1 VLVEVTIAQVSLT
14 DALRFGVEWF
24 FKNNLGSYKGE
35 GLLDLGVPG
44 LNTLPGFSYAISS
57 SNDVRFVLN
66 ALATE
71 SNLSILSS
79 PSLLVLNNEEAS
91 IQVGEEVPLATQARQ
106 STIDPD
112 APLVSTV
119 EYRDTGV
126 LLTVKPRVNAGG
138 LVIMEVEQEVSNV
151 PSTIDDDTLTPR
163 IQQRKIS
170 STVAINSGDTIILG
184 GLIQENRDL
193 SESGIPLLHKL
204 PVFGSMFGTKEDNQD
219 RTELIVLIT
228 PRAIANSTAALQV
241 TETFRR
247 RLQQLIPSR
256 DPAAPAG
263 QTATAT
269 AN

>member
-1 VLVEVTIAQVSLT
+1 
-14 DALRFGVEWF
+14 
-24 FKNNLGSYKGE
+24 
-35 GLLDLGVPG
+35 
-44 LNTLPGFSYAISS
+44 
-57 SNDVRFVLN
+57 
-66 ALATE
+66 
-71 SNLSILSS
+71 
-79 PSLLVLNNEEAS
+79 
-91 IQVGEEVPLATQARQ
+91 
-106 STIDPD
+106 
-112 APLVSTV
+112 
-119 EYRDTGV
+119 
-126 LLTVKPRVNAGG
+126 LTVKPRVNAGG

-151 PSTIDDDTLTPR
+151 PSTIDDEDRLTPR

-193 SESGIPLLHKL
+193 SESGIPILHKL
-204 PVFGSMFGTKEDNQD
+204 PVLGSMFGTKEDNQD

-247 RLQQLIPSR
+247 RLQQLIPNR

-269 AN
+269 ATAN